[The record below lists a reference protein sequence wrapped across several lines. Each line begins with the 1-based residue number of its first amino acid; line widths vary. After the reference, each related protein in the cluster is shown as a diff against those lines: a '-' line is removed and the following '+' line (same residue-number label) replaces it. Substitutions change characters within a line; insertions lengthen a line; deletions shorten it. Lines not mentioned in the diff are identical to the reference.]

1 MMQYIFEREFRR
13 EKNLEV
19 AKKQAELKKPVKKD
33 NNINDKKIAM
43 QQQQLVDIEEK
54 FLKYVGADLEEF
66 EKNKNQSIAQKP
78 AA

>member
-33 NNINDKKIAM
+33 NNINEKKIAL

-66 EKNKNQSIAQKP
+66 EKNKN
-78 AA
+78 